1 MPSIQEQVSRI
12 LQNRQAHL
20 PRLKTIKEQCEGTT
34 RNLAQAVAGVDHLL
48 QKFSDDKQLN
58 ECGRGLMENLHG
70 LEKTT
75 AQLRKE
81 AEDAVKR
88 FSRQTINIGFGGS
101 KGTGKSFLLQKLS
114 GLTDNEVP
122 SAEGM
127 PVTAVRSVLRNSS
140 DNNAIVRFHDEA
152 GFLEKRVSPLFKALG
167 LPSPLSLEEFGAAEL
182 SESNASDERQRKYV
196 QDLKAWQQSITSWS
210 GLLTG
215 RQQTIELKD
224 LRPYVAYTVLD
235 ENGNQKKSYVYLAV
249 NYVEIRC
256 EFPKAEARDL
266 MLIDLPGLGELDPA
280 LNDRHTEGFANNVDA
295 CLFIRRPDGT
305 RMDWDEQAQ
314 QTLETLK
321 RSSPQAGRP
330 EDFIQLVVNGGGCQD
345 SNVDLM
351 YNETKKRIGPEYT
364 VICTRSSDSDG
375 LSNDVLNI
383 VLQQLAGRLEAT
395 DSAVCQEVENHQASL
410 DSEITAFAKEAKK
423 LLRRFSEVE
432 DNEELI
438 RHVAQRAR
446 KAFARLSQ
454 NTLMKLETNATAD
467 EDVPEIIDQ
476 LDGIKK
482 SIDEFLQTGLGC
494 GSREQWEKDNID
506 EVSLSLS
513 AKDVLIDNVH
523 TLRVKIANEFSHSLD
538 TVYHGYVQQ
547 IQNDAVNALNAPE
560 VMNGLLQAGTP
571 EENLRQLMHY
581 MENSELS
588 LPDMQQA
595 VDSLLSL
602 RIEHKTQFYPR
613 SYDPIRRLKKIIDD
627 DEKLIGQTRE
637 EKLDSVFQTLQDAGL
652 RTVQEI
658 GNILAEETRSALYNI
673 LYVAYESFEDLIA
686 RGPNAE
692 DEWIRFFKSY
702 HQIIITAGGS
712 DMRARLIALN
722 QALKALDR
730 LAVNHKEDL

>member
-1 MPSIQEQVSRI
+1 MPSIQEQVSHI

-20 PRLKTIKEQCEGTT
+20 PRLKTIKDQCEATT

-48 QKFSDDKQLN
+48 QKFSDDKQLS

-70 LEKTT
+70 LEKK
-75 AQLRKE
+75 AAELRKE
-81 AEDAVKR
+81 SEDAVKR

-122 SAEGM
+122 SADGM

-140 DNNAIVRFHDEA
+140 FNNAIVRFHDEA
-152 GFLEKRVSPLFKALG
+152 GFLEKRVGPLFKALG

-182 SESNASDERQRKYV
+182 SESSASDERQRKYL
-196 QDLKAWQQSITSWS
+196 QDLKAWQENITSWS

-215 RQQTIELKD
+215 RQQTIALKD
-224 LRPYVAYTVLD
+224 LRPYVAYTVVD
-235 ENGNQKKSYVYLAV
+235 ENGNQRKNYVYLAV
-249 NYVEIRC
+249 NDVEIRC

-295 CLFIRRPDGT
+295 CLFIRRPHGT

-321 RSSPQAGRP
+321 RSCPRAGRP

-345 SNVDLM
+345 GNVTLM
-351 YNETKKRIGPEYT
+351 YNETKKRIGPAYT
-364 VICTRSSDSDG
+364 VICTQSSDSDG
-375 LSNDVLNI
+375 LSNDVLNN
-383 VLQQLAGRLEAT
+383 VLEQLAGRLQAT
-395 DSAVCQEVENHQASL
+395 DTAVCQELEKHQISL
-410 DSEITAFAKEAKK
+410 DSQITAFAKEAKRF
-423 LLRRFSEVE
+423 LRGFSEVE
-432 DNEELI
+432 DDEELI
-438 RHVAQRAR
+438 RTAAEDAR
-446 KAFARLSQ
+446 DAFAELSR
-454 NTLMKLETNATAD
+454 NTLIKLETSATAD

-482 SIDEFLQTGLGC
+482 AIDEFINTGLGC
-494 GSREQWEKDNID
+494 GSREEWEKANRRKLAR
-506 EVSLSLS
+506 VLSP
-513 AKDVLIDNVH
+513 KNVLTDDIH
-523 TLRVKIANEFSHSLD
+523 TLRVKIANEFSNSLD
-538 TVYHGYVQQ
+538 MVYHKYVQQ
-547 IQNDAVNALNAPE
+547 IQNEAVNALNDSD
-560 VMNGLLQAGTP
+560 VLKGLLQGSSP
-571 EENLRQLMHY
+571 EENLRQFMQY
-581 MENSELS
+581 MENSEFS

-627 DEKLIGQTRE
+627 DEKLIGQSPD
-637 EKLDSVFQTLQDAGL
+637 EKLDSIFQTLQNAGA

-658 GNILAEETRSALYNI
+658 CNILAEETRRSLYNI
-673 LYVAYESFEDLIA
+673 LYVAYERFDDLIV
-686 RGPNAE
+686 RSPNVKN
-692 DEWIRFFKSY
+692 EWIRFFKSY
-702 HQIIITAGGS
+702 HHIISTAGGS
-712 DMRARLIALN
+712 DRRARLIALN
-722 QALKALDR
+722 QVLKALDR
-730 LAVNHKEDL
+730 LAANH

>member
-1 MPSIQEQVSRI
+1 MPSIQDQVSHI

-20 PRLKTIKEQCEGTT
+20 PGLKTVREECEVTT
-34 RNLAQAVAGVDHLL
+34 RNLAQAVAGVDNLL
-48 QKFSDDKQLN
+48 KKFADDKQLS

-70 LEKTT
+70 LEKLT
-75 AQLRKE
+75 AELRTE
-81 AEDAVKR
+81 SEDAVKR

-140 DNNAIVRFHDEA
+140 DNKAIVRFHDEA

-182 SESNASDERQRKYV
+182 SESDASDERQRKYI
-196 QDLKAWQQSITSWS
+196 QDLKAWQESITTWS

-215 RQQTIELKD
+215 RQQTIALKD

-235 ENGNQKKSYVYLAV
+235 ENGKQKKNYVYLAV
-249 NYVEIRC
+249 NDVEIRC
-256 EFPKAEARDL
+256 EFPKADARDL

-321 RSSPQAGRP
+321 RSSPRAGRP
-330 EDFIQLVVNGGGCQD
+330 EDFIQLVINGGGCQD
-345 SNVDLM
+345 GNVDLM
-351 YNETKKRIGPEYT
+351 YNETKKRIGDAYT
-364 VICTRSSDSDG
+364 VIRTRSSDSDG

-383 VLQQLAGRLEAT
+383 VLEQLAGRLESI

-410 DSEITAFAKEAKK
+410 DSQITAFVKEAKK
-423 LLRRFSEVE
+423 FLRGFSEVE
-432 DNEELI
+432 DDEELI
-438 RHVAQRAR
+438 RSAAEAAR
-446 KAFARLSQ
+446 DAFAELSQ
-454 NTLMKLETNATAD
+454 NTLMKLEANATAD
-467 EDVPEIIDQ
+467 NDVPEIIDQ
-476 LDGIKK
+476 LDGLTKTIE
-482 SIDEFLQTGLGC
+482 EFVNTGLGYD
-494 GSREQWEKDNID
+494 SREDWEKYNRRKLARD
-506 EVSLSLS
+506 LS
-513 AKDVLIDNVH
+513 AKGILTDDIH
-523 TLRVKIANEFSHSLD
+523 TLRVKIANEFSESLD
-538 TVYHGYVQQ
+538 TVYQEYVQQ
-547 IQNDAVNALNAPE
+547 LQNDAVKALNDSE
-560 VMNGLLQAGTP
+560 VMNGLLQAGSP
-571 EENLRQLMHY
+571 EENLRQLLQY

-588 LPDMQQA
+588 LPDMKEA

-602 RIEHKTQFYPR
+602 RIEHKTQYYPR

-627 DEKLIGQTRE
+627 DEKLLGQTPD
-637 EKLDSVFQTLQDAGL
+637 EKLDSIFQTLQNAGARAVL
-652 RTVQEI
+652 EI
-658 GNILAEETRSALYNI
+658 SNILAEETRNSLYNI
-673 LYVAYESFEDLIA
+673 LLVAYERFDDLIV
-686 RGPNAE
+686 RSHNAKN
-692 DEWIRFFKSY
+692 EWIRFFKSY
-702 HQIIITAGGS
+702 HQIISTADGS
-712 DMRARLIALN
+712 DRRARLIALN

-730 LAVNHKEDL
+730 LAANHKEDR